1 VIFAGSDSLDP
12 NNFEGSLRGLQA
24 KGRYY
29 SQKDFKAIS
38 FGIPKKNAVLAKA
51 SNRQKLS
58 TRGLT
63 SIREKVRE
71 WMRDIRVMSSRFYV
85 NPSAKSSTLSVALR
99 RRGCENPPNRIRCRK
114 GAHGQ
119 NGNSREM

>member
-1 VIFAGSDSLDP
+1 MIFAGSDSLDP

-58 TRGLT
+58 TRELT

-71 WMRDIRVMSSRFYV
+71 WRVVGVMSSRFYV

-99 RRGCENPPNRIRCRK
+99 RRGCENPPNR
-114 GAHGQ
+114 
-119 NGNSREM
+119 NSREM

>member
-1 VIFAGSDSLDP
+1 MIFAGSDSLDP

-58 TRGLT
+58 SRELT

-71 WMRDIRVMSSRFYV
+71 WMPSRFYV

-99 RRGCENPPNRIRCRK
+99 RRGGENPPNRIRCRK

>member
-1 VIFAGSDSLDP
+1 MIFAGSDSLDP

-58 TRGLT
+58 TRELT

-71 WMRDIRVMSSRFYV
+71 WMRVMSSRFYV
-85 NPSAKSSTLSVALR
+85 NPSAKSSTLSVVLR
-99 RRGCENPPNRIRCRK
+99 RRGCSEPDSLPEGGTWAK
-114 GAHGQ
+114 WKLA
-119 NGNSREM
+119 